1 MGKQINMPKLRFP
14 EFNEEWE
21 KKMLGEVVDVFDGT
35 HQTPDYLTEGI
46 PFYSVEQMTANDFH
60 KTKFVSKEVFDKEN
74 KRVKIERGDI
84 LMTRIGDIGTAR
96 YINWDVNAS
105 FYVSIVLIKQSRK
118 CNSEYL
124 CHFIGTQMFQN
135 ELWNRTIHVAFPKK
149 INLGEISNCIASY
162 PALAEQ
168 QKIATFLTSI
178 DEKVTQLKKK
188 KSLLEQYKKGVMQK
202 IFSQEIRFKDEHGQ
216 DYTEWVD
223 TKLGEIGIFSG
234 GGTPSTKNTDFWM
247 GSIPWISSS
256 DLVDDSIFK
265 ISTTRFITKA
275 AVSQSA
281 AKIIPPKS
289 VLIVSR
295 VGVGKVAV
303 NEVELCTSQD
313 FTNIIPNSDNPIFIA
328 YLVKF
333 KTNKLLGLNQGTCIK
348 GFVKSDLETMNIFL
362 PSVAEQTKIAN
373 FLSAIDDK
381 ITHCS
386 TQIEKMG
393 LWKKGLMQKMFC

>member
-1 MGKQINMPKLRFP
+1 MHNQKDIPALRFP
-14 EFNEEWE
+14 EFDVEWHE
-21 KKMLGEVVDVFDGT
+21 ALLGDQFFNRKEPGN
-35 HQTPDYLTEGI
+35 YLCPI
-46 PFYSVEQMTANDFH
+46 YSVTIDRGMVPRDSLERNIGNDADSDDNL
-60 KTKFVSKEVFDKEN
+60 FVKSNDLAYN
-74 KRVKIERGDI
+74 MMRLWQGA
-84 LMTRIGDIGTAR
+84 IG
-96 YINWDVNAS
+96 
-105 FYVSIVLIKQSRK
+105 
-118 CNSEYL
+118 
-124 CHFIGTQMFQN
+124 
-135 ELWNRTIHVAFPKK
+135 
-149 INLGEISNCIASY
+149 
-162 PALAEQ
+162 LAEQ
-168 QKIATFLTSI
+168 DCMISPAYVVLGPYENVFSKFFIYLFERKRSLYLFTSNSYGLTSDRLRMYYKDFSRIKFATPLYPEQQKVATFLTSV
-178 DEKVTQLKKK
+178 DEKLTQLIKK
-188 KSLLEQYKKGVMQK
+188 KSMLEKYKKGVMQK

-265 ISTTRFITKA
+265 ISTARFITKA

-362 PSVAEQTKIAN
+362 PSVAEQTKIAT

-381 ITHCS
+381 INHCS
-386 TQIEKMG
+386 VQIEKMG
-393 LWKKGLMQKMFC
+393 LWKKGLLQKMFC